1 MIILVSACLMGLP
14 GRYDGTVKAA
24 HPGVAEL
31 VKKHTLVP
39 VCAEVAGGLPTPRP
53 PAEIQGD
60 RVINSEGQDVTE
72 FYLRGAQSVL
82 EMAKILGAEAAVLKQ
97 RSPSCGSGTIHN
109 GKFDGGLVDGWGV
122 TAKLLQDN
130 GITVYS
136 EDEMDQLL

>member
-39 VCAEVAGGLPTPRP
+39 VCAEAAGGLPTPRP

-72 FYLRGAQSVL
+72 FYLLGAQSVL

-136 EDEMDQLL
+136 EDDMDQLL

>member
-31 VKKHTLVP
+31 VKKHILVP

-60 RVINSEGQDVTE
+60 RVINSEGQDVTD

-109 GKFDGGLVDGWGV
+109 GKFDGSLVDGWGV

>member
-39 VCAEVAGGLPTPRP
+39 VCAEVAGCLPTPRP

-97 RSPSCGSGTIHN
+97 RSPSCGSGIIHN

-122 TAKLLQDN
+122 TAKLLRDN
-130 GITVYS
+130 GIAVYS
-136 EDEMDQLL
+136 EDDMDQLL